1 MKLCISCPAALPPCP
16 PAGTLKLLI
25 EDIISNLRKEGRK
38 ELAFG
43 FAPLFNVCDGRI
55 FKRYIHWMYWVTLYL
70 FNFCNNV

>member
-1 MKLCISCPAALPPCP
+1 VLCLVCAVPCP

-25 EDIISNLRKEGRK
+25 EDIISNLRKEGRR

-55 FKRYIHWMYWVTLYL
+55 FKRYIHWMYWTCLYL
-70 FNFCNNV
+70 YHCCNNV